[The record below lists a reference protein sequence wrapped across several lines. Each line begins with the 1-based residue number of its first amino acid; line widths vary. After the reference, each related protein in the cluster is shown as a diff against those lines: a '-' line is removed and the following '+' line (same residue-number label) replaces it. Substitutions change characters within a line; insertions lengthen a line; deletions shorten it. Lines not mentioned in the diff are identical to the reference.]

1 MENNSGFSDLEM
13 GPLVGGKSTHER
25 KKKPLAASSDGTDGI
40 FGSISAGNSSTDA
53 MKTMDF
59 LSSSSGPTDDNNR
72 DLSSGTAVGSQSQS
86 SGTAKYTSRKGNS
99 TVAGKVVFACS
110 LYAFCSVSMVLVN
123 KSLASRCVSYPKTW
137 SFLSNLYPHWLIYC
151 RSLLYSAI
159 IILSMEILTFSLW
172 YCKPSLQ

>member
-1 MENNSGFSDLEM
+1 MKSMENNSGFSDLEM

-25 KKKPLAASSDGTDGI
+25 KKKPFAASSDGSDGI
-40 FGSISAGNSSTDA
+40 FGNISAGNSSTDA

-59 LSSSSGPTDDNNR
+59 LSSNSGPTEDNNR
-72 DLSSGTAVGSQSQS
+72 DLSSGAAVGSQSQS

-123 KSLASRCVSYPKTW
+123 KSLASRCVSCGSKTKD
-137 SFLSNLYPHWLIYC
+137 LVYVSNLYPHWLIYC
-151 RSLLYSAI
+151 RSFLSSAI
-159 IILSMEILTFSLW
+159 IILSMEEILMFSL
-172 YCKPSLQ
+172 